1 MKLKLPDGNK
11 ISLSPINNV
20 DERINFITSIIQQ
33 FDDFIVENYDT
44 QQVQY
49 FLEGCS
55 NYIVWC
61 KDDENG
67 VSHDK
72 SILQAKKTELLHKYN
87 KHEIPFS
94 AMSKS
99 DLRKYNMLEESDEFE

>member
-1 MKLKLPDGNK
+1 MKLKLPNGNK

-20 DERINFITSIIQQ
+20 DERILFISGLISQ

-72 SILQAKKTELLHKYN
+72 KILQAKKTELLSKYN

-94 AMSKS
+94 MLSKS
-99 DLRKYNMLEESDEFE
+99 DLTKYNIEDGDDFE

>member
-1 MKLKLPDGNK
+1 MKLKLPNGNK

-20 DERINFITSIIQQ
+20 DERILFISGLISQ

-72 SILQAKKTELLHKYN
+72 TILQREKTLKLNKYD

-94 AMSKS
+94 SLTK
-99 DLRKYNMLEESDEFE
+99 DDKFKYGLEESEEFE